1 VNPTID
7 AIAKTVIY
15 EGYLLY
21 PYRTSNIKNQQRFTF
36 GGVYPPAFDVSTMQ
50 TQCLIEGGREALVEI
65 TVRFLHML
73 QDGDVVERTVLAP
86 GPIAFE
92 GIEGRVEVERELVR
106 DGLTR
111 ITVRVLNSSSLRPTN
126 RDEALRHTMLST
138 HTILMVRDGAF
149 VSMTDPPE
157 RLISDAAGCK
167 NIGTWPVLVGEPAE
181 RDTLLSSPI
190 ILEDYPR
197 IAEESPGDLFDGTE
211 VDELLSLSILS
222 LSDDEKAEMRQVDER
237 ARELLARTEA
247 LTADD
252 LMKLHA
258 SMRGMRTIRSPSP
271 EDLPSPLVGEG
282 QGGGP

>member
-1 VNPTID
+1 MNPKVD
-7 AIAKTVIY
+7 AIAKAVIY

-50 TQCLIEGGREALVEI
+50 TQCLLEAGQGAEIEV

-73 QDGDVVERTVLAP
+73 ADGEVVERTVLAP
-86 GPIAFE
+86 GSIAFE
-92 GIEGRVEVERELVR
+92 GIEGRAELDRELMR
-106 DGLTR
+106 DGVTR
-111 ITVRVLNSSSLRPTN
+111 LTVRILNISPVTPAS

-138 HTILMVRDGAF
+138 HTILTVKDGAF
-149 VSMTDPPE
+149 VSMADPPE
-157 RLISDAAGCK
+157 ELRAEAASCK
-167 NIGTWPVLVGEPAE
+167 NNGTWPVLVGEPGE
-181 RDTLLSSPI
+181 RDTVLSSPI

-222 LSDDEKAEMRQVDER
+222 LSDDEKAQMRQVDER

-258 SMRGMRTIRSPSP
+258 SMRGMRTLRSLSS
-271 EDLPSPLVGEG
+271 EGLPSPLVGEG
-282 QGGGP
+282 QGGGS

>member
-1 VNPTID
+1 MKSKVD

-50 TQCLIEGGREALVEI
+50 TQCLVEDGAETEIEI
-65 TVRFLHML
+65 NVRFLQL
-73 QDGDVVERTVLAP
+73 LENGEVVERTVP
-86 GPIAFE
+86 GPGEIAFE
-92 GIEGRVEVERELVR
+92 GVEGRVEVVREPLR
-106 DGLTR
+106 DGVSRL
-111 ITVRVLNSSSLRPTN
+111 TVRIVNTSPAGPAT

-138 HTILMVRDGAF
+138 HTILTVKGGAF

-157 RLISDAAGCK
+157 GLQAEAASCE
-167 NIGTWPVLVGEPAE
+167 NTGTWPVLVGEAGE

-222 LSDDEKAEMRQVDER
+222 LTDEEKAQMRDVDER

-258 SMRGMRTIRSPSP
+258 SMRGMRTLRDDAP
-271 EDLPSPLVGEG
+271 
-282 QGGGP
+282 

>member
-1 VNPTID
+1 VNSKVD

-36 GGVYPPAFDVSTMQ
+36 GGVYPPAFDVSAMQ
-50 TQCLIEGGREALVEI
+50 TQCLLEGGPDAMVEV
-65 TVRFLHML
+65 TVRFLHL
-73 QDGDVVERTVLAP
+73 LADGGVVERTVSAP

-92 GIEGRVEVERELVR
+92 GILGRAEVDRELLR
-106 DGLTR
+106 DHVMRL
-111 ITVRVLNSSSLRPTN
+111 TVRILNTSAVAPAN
-126 RDEALRHTMLST
+126 REEALRHTMLST
-138 HTILMVRDGAF
+138 HTILTVKGGAF
-149 VSMTDPPE
+149 ISMADPPE
-157 RLISDAAGCK
+157 QLRDAASNCK
-167 NIGTWPVLVGEPAE
+167 NTGTWPVLVGEPGE

-222 LSDDEKAEMRQVDER
+222 LTEEEKAQMRQVDER

-258 SMRGMRTIRSPSP
+258 SMRGMRTLREES
-271 EDLPSPLVGEG
+271 
-282 QGGGP
+282 